1 MANEDVRR
9 ERRARSHRAV
19 AITRDIVEIVAILAA
34 GAWAIYTFV
43 YQQRIVPANEPPSVL
58 LTGSLQRMAE
68 RNGMVQME
76 YHATLRNTG
85 HTRVYVIAEG
95 FTVVGER
102 YSRKGTPV
110 LLHPFP
116 GGKEYDR
123 SARVVSSATVYR
135 MEELTRYATAK
146 SGSGYDIDPGEAIP
160 YAGTFLVPQSDFDAV
175 SITGSV
181 AYTKVDRM
189 YPTKVVYLPRGAI
202 QFVSATNDND
212 FKNLEVT
219 LDRATLW

>member
-1 MANEDVRR
+1 MAHEDVRR
-9 ERRARSHRAV
+9 EHRARSHRAV
-19 AITRDIVEIVAILAA
+19 ALTRDIIEIVAILAA

-58 LTGSLQRMAE
+58 FTGSLQRMAE

-95 FTVVGER
+95 FTAIGER
-102 YSRKGTPV
+102 YTRAGTPV
-110 LLHPFP
+110 LLHPFS
-116 GGKEYDR
+116 GGTEYDR
-123 SARVVSSATVYR
+123 SARVLSSATVYR
-135 MEELTRYATAK
+135 TEELTRYVSAK
-146 SGSGYDIDPGEAIP
+146 YGSGYDIDPGEAIP
-160 YAGTFLVPQSDFDAV
+160 YAGTFLVPQSEFDAV
-175 SITGSV
+175 WITGSV
-181 AYTKVDRM
+181 AYAKVDSV
-189 YPTKVVYLPRGAI
+189 YPTKVQYVANGVIVFA
-202 QFVSATNDND
+202 SATHDPN